1 MTKVVRY
8 KLKEEKKKKGPVAK
22 AFTVIGI
29 VIAAIIVI
37 ALGYFAYVFISYHR
51 LEDHLVIVPYG
62 TTETQSLAA
71 GKEMTITS
79 YNIGFGA
86 YSDDYTFFMDGG
98 KESWAFSKD
107 AVYENID
114 GAMGVIEEQKPD
126 IALFQEVDYDGTR
139 SYHVD
144 EVALVQEDMWEL
156 GQYAALFAQNYDSP
170 FLMYPITQPHGANK
184 AGIMTFSKA
193 EMFDGIRRSLPIEEG
208 LSKVLDLD
216 RCYSKVRVQVDNGKQ
231 LVIYNMHLSA
241 YTSKAETAEI
251 QLSMV
256 IQDMQEEYDKG
267 NYCIAGGD
275 FNRDLLGNS
284 PEIFHTAKLE
294 DNWAQPV
301 NMSLF
306 TDDITLVAPFQEAD
320 MIASCR
326 NPDKPYE
333 EGDFVVTVD
342 GFIVSANVEV
352 TYANVIDAGFKYS
365 DHNPVIMKFVLKK

>member
-1 MTKVVRY
+1 M
-8 KLKEEKKKKGPVAK
+8 AK

-51 LEDHLVIVPYG
+51 IEDHLVIIPYG
-62 TTETQSLAA
+62 TTETESLSV

-98 KESWAFSKD
+98 KESWAFSKE

-144 EVALVQEDMWEL
+144 EVALVQDAMWEL

-193 EMFDGIRRSLPIEEG
+193 DMFDGIRRSLPIEEG

-241 YTSKAETAEI
+241 YTSKAETAET

-256 IQDMQEEYDKG
+256 VQDMQEEYDKG

-284 PEIFHTAKLE
+284 PEIFHTAVLE

-365 DHNPVIMKFVLKK
+365 DHNPVIMKFKLK